1 MRDGWLA
8 FETSSIITEQSCATG
23 LSEVYVNRKWKEN
36 GDTTKY
42 TLKRAKRGEVNYV
55 PQHPDRQDDTSLEEQ
70 RILLVEASK
79 KAQLDHSFVRE
90 KMGLT

>member
-1 MRDGWLA
+1 M
-8 FETSSIITEQSCATG
+8 
-23 LSEVYVNRKWKEN
+23 
-36 GDTTKY
+36 
-42 TLKRAKRGEVNYV
+42 NYV